1 MTAHLKRRE
10 ALRLLGGITG
20 LGILTACSSSAPEAK
35 PTAPAAAS
43 QPTPA
48 AANAAGST
56 PGAQAAPAQGGKVV
70 EINHWHTLTASDAD
84 VWGQALDNFNNANA
98 SQNVKITYQVIP
110 DDQFGTKLLAASTT
124 GEAPDFSWAEGYGRR
139 DWVNKGVVLPIDDLV
154 KQAGLDLTD
163 FTDQGIKGAMYDG
176 KLYGVPMDSLSF
188 QMLVNND
195 HAKAAGLEETKP
207 PADGDQL
214 LDWARKMTQKSGDTV
229 TRSGFLMTGSGL
241 HINLVW
247 SVVAHQ
253 MGFRQFSDD
262 LKTAAINP
270 DAGKAAAQWVLDLFD
285 KYQVATRDV
294 ADRYKAF
301 GTGEGS
307 IFWTGPWT
315 LNGYVQQGLN
325 FRSAVMPQVG
335 KDNSTRGELWNLEMY
350 VQKDKSRY
358 ENAIKAIKWLSDNT
372 FFWSSKGRGPTVRK
386 SILSRP
392 DYATAVYDDAVGG
405 AFMKGGSNATFYRPP
420 IVATNDF
427 NPYSS
432 LGFIAK
438 TMDPVWAKQA
448 SIDDAMKTLADG
460 WQKAL
465 DAG

>member
-1 MTAHLKRRE
+1 MDSNLKRRE
-10 ALRLLGGITG
+10 ALKLLGGITG
-20 LGILTACSSSAPEAK
+20 LGILSACSS
-35 PTAPAAAS
+35 PTPPAAS
-43 QPTPA
+43 QPTAAA
-48 AANAAGST
+48 AANPAASNPT
-56 PGAQAAPAQGGKVV
+56 TQAAPAAGGKVF

-84 VWGQALDNFNNANA
+84 VWNQALENFNSANAN
-98 SQNVKITYQVIP
+98 QNVKITYQAIP
-110 DDQFGTKLLAASTT
+110 DDQFGTKLLAATTT

-139 DWVNKGVVLPIDDLV
+139 DWVNKGVTLQIDDLV
-154 KQAGLDLTD
+154 KQAGFDLTD
-163 FTDQGIKGAMYDG
+163 YTDQGMKGALYDG
-176 KLYGVPMDSLSF
+176 KLYGIPMDSLSF
-188 QMLVNND
+188 QMLVNTD
-195 HAKAAGLEETKP
+195 HAKAAGLDDTKP

-214 LDWARKMTQKSGDTV
+214 LNWASKMTQKSGDTV

-247 SVVAHQ
+247 GVVAHQ

-285 KYQVATRDV
+285 KNQVATRDV

-315 LNGYVQQGLN
+315 LSGYVQQGLN
-325 FRSAVMPQVG
+325 FRSAVMPKVG

-350 VQKDKSRY
+350 VQKDKGRY
-358 ENAIKAIKWLSDNT
+358 ENTIKAIKWLSDNT

-386 SILSRP
+386 SILARP
-392 DYATAVYDDAVGG
+392 DYATAVYPDAVGG

-438 TMDPVWAKQA
+438 TMDPVWAKQT
-448 SIDDAMKTLADG
+448 SIDDAMKTLAEG